1 MDQRLSDVQQE
12 LVRSADQMLERHA
25 PLDRIDAVA
34 ATEHGYDRDL
44 LARTAMLG
52 WTGLGLER
60 AGEESTLVELGLVV
74 SRMGYFAVA
83 SPLRATMSA
92 GLLAARLP
100 EATQACDDLL
110 ARIAGE
116 AAPVCVLDARDL
128 DGDGTIGQV
137 EWAAA
142 ADAFLLVTAEDADR
156 IAVRLLPRHHAA
168 VSVTPLEVFDN
179 ERVADVRLTA
189 LDPAGL
195 PLIGGASRAV
205 WGEQTQLT
213 RLLRAAD
220 LLGCARRAMDMT
232 VDNAKRRHQF
242 GRPIGMFQAVQ
253 HHSADMRMD
262 VESASLLVWSALW
275 RAAHAH
281 PFTRHALMAAWHT
294 GEAAERVTKTAVQ
307 LHGGIGFMKEYPLHH
322 FYRRAKAHKLRLGTP
337 RHLLA
342 ELGDAVLA
350 DAERD
355 FHGEF
360 AAWPAA

>member
-168 VSVTPLEVFDN
+168 VSVTPLRSSTTSGWPTSGSPRSTPPACPSSAGRAEPSGVS
-179 ERVADVRLTA
+179 RRSSPGCCAPPTCSA
-189 LDPAGL
+189 APAG
-195 PLIGGASRAV
+195 R
-205 WGEQTQLT
+205 WT
-213 RLLRAAD
+213 
-220 LLGCARRAMDMT
+220 
-232 VDNAKRRHQF
+232 
-242 GRPIGMFQAVQ
+242 
-253 HHSADMRMD
+253 
-262 VESASLLVWSALW
+262 
-275 RAAHAH
+275 
-281 PFTRHALMAAWHT
+281 
-294 GEAAERVTKTAVQ
+294 
-307 LHGGIGFMKEYPLHH
+307 
-322 FYRRAKAHKLRLGTP
+322 
-337 RHLLA
+337 
-342 ELGDAVLA
+342 
-350 DAERD
+350 
-355 FHGEF
+355 
-360 AAWPAA
+360 